1 MASAPVTAEQS
12 LAIDRLKGLLIL
24 MIVIGHNSL
33 ITTAFPDFRRIL
45 YLFHVQSF
53 FLLSACLAQGLPDRR
68 KLADKLLRYEI
79 PYLGFL
85 VIYAL
90 FFTLLVRR
98 GEGLDDLPGGLL
110 QCMLAPTVESLKT
123 VAGVSMLWFL
133 PALITF
139 TLLDIALRTWAGNA
153 RLVVA
158 ALLHVAVACLP
169 ASFTE
174 HVPWFVGTA
183 AFLLFPAE
191 CARRVWNRFPAARA
205 CGPAAVL
212 ALVAGAVLLRSGAS
226 FRVAALDLPDLVV
239 QDVFLLAAFV
249 ALRGLPLPDGLSRFC
264 AVLGRESFVIYL
276 VHTLAFYGL
285 LEVLRLDASA
295 GWPAGIGVLC
305 ATIALSLAAGRLLT
319 ALPRLRSALFPTGW
333 ADLRS
338 AFSARHDR

>member
-1 MASAPVTAEQS
+1 MSRSLVTAEQS

-68 KLADKLLRYEI
+68 KLGDRLLRYEI

-98 GEGLDDLPGGLL
+98 GEGLGDLPLGLL
-110 QCMLAPTVESLKT
+110 QCVLAPTVESLKT

-169 ASFTE
+169 APFIE

-183 AFLLFPAE
+183 GFLLFPAE
-191 CARRVWNRFPAARA
+191 CARRVWNRFSAAQA

-212 ALVAGAVLLRSGAS
+212 AIVAGAVLLRSGAS
-226 FRVAALDLPDLVV
+226 FRVAALNLPALVV

-264 AVLGRESFVIYL
+264 ALLGRESFVIYL
-276 VHTLAFYGL
+276 FHTLVFYGL

-295 GWPAGIGVLC
+295 GWPAGVGVLC
-305 ATIALSLAAGRLLT
+305 ATIALSLAAGRLLK

-333 ADLRS
+333 TDLRS